1 MMSLV
6 LVFIGVVLVAIL
18 VAATTFYGGS
28 ATTKSQAAAQAAQL
42 LNQSAQITTASAAY
56 AAEHNGTKPSLLTDL
71 VAGHY
76 LSVVPEGW
84 LDPTNSSSQALT
96 SKMVQSVDTCT
107 VFNAKQ
113 NVDGIPQCASLGT
126 LRISVCCQ

>member
-1 MMSLV
+1 MMSLALV
-6 LVFIGVVLVAIL
+6 LIGVLLVAIL
-18 VAATTFYGGS
+18 VTATMVYGGS
-28 ATTKSQAAAQAAQL
+28 ATSKGQAAAQAAEL

-56 AAEHNGTKPSLLTDL
+56 AAEHNGTKPSVLMDL
-71 VAGHY
+71 VDGHY

-84 LDPTNSSSQALT
+84 LDPSTSPSQALT

-113 NVDGIPQCASLGT
+113 SVDGIPLCASLGT
-126 LRISVCCQ
+126 LRTSVCCQ

>member
-1 MMSLV
+1 MSLI
-6 LVFIGVVLVAIL
+6 LVFIGVLLVAIL
-18 VAATTFYGGS
+18 VVATTFYGGS

-42 LNQSAQITTASAAY
+42 LNQSAQITTASAVY
-56 AAEHNGTKPSLLTDL
+56 AAEHNGTKPSVLEDL

-84 LDPTNSSSQALT
+84 IDPHNSAPQPLT
-96 SKMVQSVDTCT
+96 SKMVQSVDACT

-113 NVDGIPQCASLGT
+113 HVDGIPLCASLST
-126 LRISVCCQ
+126 LSMSVCCQ